1 MTFTRPLYTHLMRK
15 TFRLAILTLGAFFVA
30 SSLALAAQASPTPAP
45 GAAKPTAER
54 HAKPATKAKKRS
66 GKKGARKKVTKKPA
80 AR

>member
-15 TFRLAILTLGAFFVA
+15 TFRLAILTLGALFVA
-30 SSLALAAQASPTPAP
+30 SSLALAAQTSPTPAP
-45 GAAKPTAER
+45 DAAKPATER
-54 HAKPATKAKKRS
+54 HAKPTQAKKRS